1 MQHMQR
7 VGTFKNIAMY
17 LGLDPHKHKSRIGL
31 LLKLSTAQSRAVN
44 KLQVITSSKVK
55 DKNEFEMVPKA
66 RITG

>member
-1 MQHMQR
+1 MQR
-7 VGTFKNIAMY
+7 VGKFKNIAMY
-17 LGLDPHKHKSRIGL
+17 LGLDPHKHKSTTGL

>member
-1 MQHMQR
+1 MQR
-7 VGTFKNIAMY
+7 VGKFKNIAMY
-17 LGLDPHKHKSRIGL
+17 LGLDPHKHKSRTGL

>member
-1 MQHMQR
+1 MQR
-7 VGTFKNIAMY
+7 VGKFKNIAMY
-17 LGLDPHKHKSRIGL
+17 LGLDPHKHKNRTGL